1 MSFPGRLC
9 VMARWPKRVNL
20 LEMLGVFEHII
31 YFFVAIALTVPI
43 ALLFGSMVMSTL
55 RVAEVGVL
63 ETVLAVLDRVL
74 LVFIFVE
81 LLDTIRIII
90 RERGI
95 VIVGPFLL
103 VGLIAV
109 VRRIFWSPPDWSK
122 PPGRKSSKTFYS
134 NWGSWRASWSS
145 LRAHCTSPDACI
157 VPSRRPKNV
166 VLDLLPVMA

>member
-1 MSFPGRLC
+1 MSFLGRLC

-31 YFFVAIALTVPI
+31 YFFVALALIVPI

-55 RVAEVGVL
+55 RVSEMGVL

-95 VIVGPFLL
+95 VIAGPFLL

-109 VRRIFWSPPDWSK
+109 VRRILLVTAGLEQAAGTEEFQ
-122 PPGRKSSKTFYS
+122 
-134 NWGSWRASWSS
+134 S
-145 LRAHCTSPDACI
+145 LLLELGVMAGL
-157 VPSRRPKNV
+157 VV
-166 VLDLLPVMA
+166 VLTGALYFTGRLHRSEQAYEGRSS

>member
-1 MSFPGRLC
+1 MSFLGRLC

-20 LEMLGVFEHII
+20 LDMLSVFEHII
-31 YFFVAIALTVPI
+31 YFFVALALIVPI

-55 RVAEVGVL
+55 RVSEMGVL

-95 VIVGPFLL
+95 VIAGPFLL

-109 VRRIFWSPPDWSK
+109 VRRILLVTAGLEQAAGTEEFQ
-122 PPGRKSSKTFYS
+122 
-134 NWGSWRASWSS
+134 S
-145 LRAHCTSPDACI
+145 LLLELGVMAGL
-157 VPSRRPKNV
+157 VV
-166 VLDLLPVMA
+166 VLTGALYFTGRLHRSEQASEGRSS

>member
-1 MSFPGRLC
+1 
-9 VMARWPKRVNL
+9 MARWLKRVNL
-20 LEMLGVFEHII
+20 LDMLGVFEHII
-31 YFFVAIALTVPI
+31 YFFVALALIVPI

-55 RVAEVGVL
+55 RVSEMGVL

-95 VIVGPFLL
+95 VIAGPFLL

-109 VRRIFWSPPDWSK
+109 VRRILLVTAGLEQAAGTEEFQNLLLEL
-122 PPGRKSSKTFYS
+122 GVMA
-134 NWGSWRASWSS
+134 G
-145 LRAHCTSPDACI
+145 L
-157 VPSRRPKNV
+157 VV
-166 VLDLLPVMA
+166 VLTGALYFTGRLHRAEQASEERSS